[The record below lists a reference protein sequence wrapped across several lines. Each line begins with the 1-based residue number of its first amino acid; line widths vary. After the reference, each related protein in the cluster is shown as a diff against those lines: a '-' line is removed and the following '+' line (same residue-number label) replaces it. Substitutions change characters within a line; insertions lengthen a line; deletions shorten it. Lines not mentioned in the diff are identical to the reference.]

1 MLFSSWI
8 FVAAFLPAVW
18 LVFRFLQRRRMGEA
32 ALLWL
37 IASSLFFYGW
47 FKPVYVFILLV
58 SIGFNFTLGT
68 QLARAHLKKS
78 KRKAFLIFGICANLT
93 ALGYYK
99 YAGLFFET
107 LNSLGVEHGIPQIL
121 LPLAISFFTFQQIA
135 YLVDAYRGE
144 TKEFNFRHYTLFVTF
159 FPQLIAGPIVHHK
172 EMIPQFIEKLGKLT
186 SRRMLAMGLTVFII
200 GLFKKL
206 AIADYMGDVADPVF
220 AAAAT
225 GNHLTLFEVW
235 TGVIAYTLQIY
246 FDFSGYSD
254 MAVGLGAFFGI
265 RLPLNFFSPYK
276 SGNIIEF
283 WRRWHITLSRFL
295 RDYLYIPLGG
305 NRKGGLRRYANLMT
319 TMLLGGLW
327 HGAGWTFMAW
337 GGLHG
342 FYLVVNHIWQK
353 FIAIPLPRFLGIAL
367 TFISVAV
374 AWVFFRADSFATAA
388 HMLDCMTGTYGVA
401 LRNTSSWLAST
412 LSFMGVDVTT
422 AQSRLL
428 YINEKWHIFWMALL
442 IVFFAP
448 STHEL
453 MRGKLALDITAV
465 AEKIRQ
471 PRLYWRPSRRWA
483 ISAGLMASLALLL
496 LTRVNA
502 FIYFQF

>member
-8 FVAAFLPAVW
+8 FVAAFLPVVW
-18 LVFRFLQRRRMGEA
+18 LTFRFLQRRRMGEA

-37 IASSLFFYGW
+37 IAASLFFYGW

-68 QLARAHLKKS
+68 QLARQHLKKS
-78 KRKAFLIFGICANLT
+78 KRKTYLVFGIAANLA

-107 LNSLGVEHGIPQIL
+107 LNAMGVEHGVPQIL

-144 TKEFNFRHYTLFVTF
+144 TKEFNFRHYALFVTF

-186 SRRMLAMGLTVFII
+186 SRRMLAMGLTVFVI

-206 AIADYMGDVADPVF
+206 AIADYMGDIADPVF
-220 AAAAT
+220 AAAALRQS
-225 GNHLTLFEVW
+225 LTVFEAWV
-235 TGVIAYTLQIY
+235 GMVAYTLQIY

-254 MAVGLGAFFGI
+254 MAVGLGALFGI

-305 NRKGGLRRYANLMT
+305 NRKGGARRYANLMV

-342 FYLVVNHIWQK
+342 FYLIVNHAWRK
-353 FIAIPLPRFLGIAL
+353 FSAIRLPHILAVAL
-367 TFISVAV
+367 TFLSVAL
-374 AWVFFRADSFATAA
+374 AWVFFRADSFATAGHILNCA
-388 HMLDCMTGTYGVA
+388 TGKYGIALLHTDNWMTAV
-401 LRNTSSWLAST
+401 LET
-412 LSFMGVDVTT
+412 LGFEVK
-422 AQSRLL
+422 QSATRLL
-428 YINEKWHIFWMALL
+428 RLNEKWYIFWLALL
-442 IVFFAP
+442 AVFFAP

-453 MRGKLALDITAV
+453 MRKNIALDITKV
-465 AEKIRQ
+465 AEALKQ
-471 PRLYWRPSRRWA
+471 PRFVWRASPSWA
-483 ISAGLMASLALLL
+483 VVIGLMAAIAALLL
-496 LTRVNA
+496 MRVNA

>member
-47 FKPVYVFILLV
+47 FKPVYVFILLA

-68 QLARAHLKKS
+68 QLARQHLKKS
-78 KRKAFLIFGICANLT
+78 KRKGFLIFGICANLA

-107 LNSLGVEHGIPQIL
+107 LNTLGIQHGVPQIL

-144 TKEFNFRHYTLFVTF
+144 TREFNFRHYALFVSF

-172 EMIPQFIEKLGKLT
+172 EMIPQFIERLGKLT
-186 SRRMLAMGLTVFII
+186 SRRMLAMGLTVFAI

-206 AIADYMGDVADPVF
+206 AIADYMGEIADPVF
-220 AAAAT
+220 AAAAL
-225 GNHLTLFEVW
+225 GQELTLFEAW
-235 TGVIAYTLQIY
+235 LGMIAYTLQIY

-254 MAVGLGAFFGI
+254 MAVGLAALFGI

-276 SGNIIEF
+276 AGNIIEF

-305 NRKGGLRRYANLMT
+305 NRKGGARRYANLMI

-327 HGAGWTFMAW
+327 HGAGWTFMIW

-342 FYLVVNHIWQK
+342 FYLIVNHAWQK
-353 FIAIPLPRFLGIAL
+353 FSSVRLPHILGVAL
-367 TFISVAV
+367 TFLSVAV
-374 AWVFFRADSFATAA
+374 AWVFFRADSFATAG

-401 LRNTSSWLAST
+401 LRDTGGWLASAIELT
-412 LSFMGVDVTT
+412 GVDV
-422 AQSRLL
+422 APVQSRLL
-428 YINEKWHIFWMALL
+428 HINEKWYIFWIALL

-448 STHEL
+448 SAHEV

-465 AEKIRQ
+465 AKKIRQ
-471 PRLYWRPSRRWA
+471 PRLYWRPSQRWA
-483 ISAGLMASLALLL
+483 AGIGVMAAVSLLL